1 MTPNPRD
8 QVDAEIQEALG
19 DLNLQEIDGA
29 QSHVAPARRRSENLQ
44 KGTIVGVSGPDVFVE
59 MGPRMQGVIALS
71 EFETPPEVGQTYDFT
86 LRGREDDLWL
96 LSRREALEIAAW
108 DELEIGSLVK
118 ARVTGVNTG
127 GLELKVGPM
136 PAFMPASQVAL
147 ERVEDFSEYLNQNL
161 MCEVLEIARER
172 KRVVISRRA
181 VLEREREDARAE
193 ALDEITSGS
202 LVRGKITRIEKYGVF
217 VEIHKGVEGLVHV
230 SNISRK
236 RVEDPNEVVKVGDDV
251 EALVLEIKEGGKRIG
266 LSIKALEPDPWR
278 EANYR
283 YREGAIVEG
292 EVVRLMDFGA
302 FVELEPGIDGLVHV
316 SQLNRDRV
324 NRVRD
329 AVAIGEKIAVR
340 VLSVDAPA
348 QRISLSRLDEHGA
361 LIGSEDA
368 ADAGAVRDVIEGT
381 QHRSLGTNL
390 GNLFRQAL
398 SDEDEEK

>member
-8 QVDAEIQEALG
+8 RVEAEIREALG
-19 DLNLQEIDGA
+19 DMSLQEIDGA
-29 QSHVAPARRRSENLQ
+29 SGHAPTKRRRSENLQ
-44 KGTIVGVSGPDVFVE
+44 QGTIVGISGADVFVE

-71 EFETPPEVGQTYDFT
+71 EFETPPQIGESYDFT
-86 LRGREDDLWL
+86 LRGREEDLWL
-96 LSRREALEIAAW
+96 LSRKEALEIAAW

-147 ERVEDFSEYLNQNL
+147 ERVEDFSSFIGQSFT
-161 MCEVLEIARER
+161 CEVLEIARER
-172 KRVVISRRA
+172 KRVVLSRRA
-181 VLEREREDARAE
+181 VLEREREDARAD
-193 ALDEITSGS
+193 ALDELTSGS
-202 LVRGKITRIEKYGVF
+202 LVRGKVTRIEKYGVF
-217 VEIHKGVEGLVHV
+217 VEIAKGVEGLVHV
-230 SNISRK
+230 SNLSRK
-236 RVEDPNEVVKVGDDV
+236 RVEDPNEVLKVGEDV

-278 EANYR
+278 DAHYS
-283 YREGAIVEG
+283 YREGTVVEG

-316 SQLNRDRV
+316 SQLGTQRV

-329 AVAIGEKIAVR
+329 AVEIGQKIPVR

-361 LIGSEDA
+361 LLGSDEA
-368 ADAGAVRDVIEGT
+368 ADAGMIREVLEGT
-381 QHRSLGTNL
+381 QDRPLGTNL
-390 GNLFRQAL
+390 GDLFRQAL
-398 SDEDEEK
+398 EKRK